1 MSVDKWAADC
11 AAHVEKLLRA
21 VENGDPG
28 SFERI
33 GENNAL
39 RKTTHRIAVKDVDEL
54 NDVIA
59 SGRIKFDPKR
69 GFEVNP
75 QEGLPWKATHLGW
88 FVVVSSTPEVLT
100 EIIKRL
106 PGDFEHQQLRGDSLR
121 VISSKMPEVERRRL
135 NK

>member
-54 NDVIA
+54 SDVIA
-59 SGRIKFDPKR
+59 SGRLKFDPKR